1 MPPAPSERMQRLKP
15 YPFAALERR
24 IAELQAEGRD
34 VIRLDIGSPDM
45 APPPFILEAME
56 RSARDPRA
64 HGYAGYRGIPALRQA
79 VARFYA
85 RRFGV
90 ELDPDREVL
99 ILIGSKEGIF
109 NLSLAYLGP
118 GDIALVPSPG
128 YPTYTDGAL
137 AAGADVF
144 YMPLRRERGWFPDF
158 SEIPAEVLA
167 RAKILWLNYPNN
179 PTAACPTL
187 EFLKEAVAFA
197 HRHNLLLAYDN
208 PYADVAFDGYRAPS
222 VLSVPGAKEVAVEFY
237 SLSKS
242 HNMAGWRVGMLVGNA
257 EVVGTLARLKSNID
271 SGHFRPIQEA
281 AAVALTHDDEWMAER
296 NAEYAR
302 RRDVMVDALN
312 AAGLTAERPRATIY
326 VWARLPEGWRSADY
340 AARLLE
346 ATGVSVAPGAMFGE
360 AGEGYIR
367 ISLVQPVPRL
377 EEAARRIQA
386 FQQALGG

>member
-1 MPPAPSERMQRLKP
+1 MRLAPSARMQRLKP

-24 IAELQAEGRD
+24 IGELQAQGRD
-34 VIRLDIGSPDM
+34 IIRLDIGSPDM

-56 RSARDPRA
+56 KSARDPHA

-109 NLSLAYLGP
+109 NLGMAYLGP

-137 AAGADVF
+137 AAGADIF
-144 YMPLRRERGWFPDF
+144 YMPLRPERGWFPDF
-158 SEIPAEVLA
+158 SEIPSEILA

-179 PTAACPTL
+179 PTTACPTP
-187 EFLKEAVAFA
+187 EFLAEAVAFA
-197 HRHNLLLAYDN
+197 RQHGLLLAYDN

-257 EVVGTLARLKSNID
+257 EVVGTVAQLKSNID

-281 AAVALTHDDEWMAER
+281 AAVALTHDDEWMEAR

-302 RRDVMVDALN
+302 RRDVVVESLR
-312 AAGLTAERPRATIY
+312 AAGLTAERPHATIY
-326 VWARLPEGWRSADY
+326 VWARLPSDWGSMDY

-346 ATGVSVAPGAMFGE
+346 QTGVSVAPGAMFGE

-367 ISLVQPVPRL
+367 ISLVQSVPRL
-377 EEAARRIQA
+377 EEAMRRIQA
-386 FQQALGG
+386 FHDSLR

>member
-1 MPPAPSERMQRLKP
+1 MPPAPSERMRRLKP

-24 IAELQAEGRD
+24 IAELQAQGRD
-34 VIRLDIGSPDM
+34 IIRLDIGSPDM
-45 APPPFILEAME
+45 APPAFILEAME

-64 HGYAGYRGIPALRQA
+64 HGYAGYRGIPSLRQA

-118 GDIALVPSPG
+118 GDVALVPSPG

-144 YMPLRRERGWFPDF
+144 YMPLRRERSWFPDF
-158 SEIPAEVLA
+158 SEIPPEALA
-167 RAKILWLNYPNN
+167 RAKVLWLNYPNN
-179 PTAACPTL
+179 PTAACPTY
-187 EFLKEAVAFA
+187 EFLAEAVAFA
-197 HRHNLLLAYDN
+197 RRHNLLLAYDN

-222 VLSVPGAKEVAVEFY
+222 VLSIPGAKDVAVEFY

-257 EVVGTLARLKSNID
+257 EVVGTVAQLKSNID

-281 AAVALTHDDEWMAER
+281 AAIALTHDDEWMAER

-302 RRDVMVDALN
+302 RRDVVVDGLN

-326 VWARLPEGWRSADY
+326 VWARLPSGWRSADY

-346 ATGVSVAPGAMFGE
+346 ETGVSVAPGAMFGE

-377 EEAARRIQA
+377 EEAVRRIQA
-386 FQQALGG
+386 FQASLG